1 MLHPLMIDPIE
12 REYGLEPGLF
22 FVDDRVQ
29 FDLSKGAEFLA
40 RLAAAVRHYKAIQN
54 EPGHMPSGFR
64 NLLAMAI
71 HVAGAAEENAKQCVL
86 FIDEPEISLH
96 IEWQR
101 VLVTLLGRILK
112 QTRGEESI
120 LMFATHSPDIITDH
134 LDSVVDLSPNL
145 EA

>member
-12 REYGLEPGLF
+12 REYGLHYGLVF
-22 FVDDRVQ
+22 DENRVQ

-40 RLAAAVRHYKAIQN
+40 RLATAVRHYKAIQN

-71 HVAGAAEENAKQCVL
+71 HVAGAGEENAKQCVL

-96 IEWQR
+96 IDGNGSW
-101 VLVTLLGRILK
+101 
-112 QTRGEESI
+112 
-120 LMFATHSPDIITDH
+120 
-134 LDSVVDLSPNL
+134 
-145 EA
+145 